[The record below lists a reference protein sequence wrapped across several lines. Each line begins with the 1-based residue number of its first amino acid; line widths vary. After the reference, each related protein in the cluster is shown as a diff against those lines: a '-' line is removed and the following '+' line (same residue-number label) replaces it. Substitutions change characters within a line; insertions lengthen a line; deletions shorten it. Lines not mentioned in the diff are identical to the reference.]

1 MGVVLRSG
9 SGNLYV
15 GRYGAAA
22 QQLKQKLNLEAYLAS
37 RARPIK

>member
-22 QQLKQKLNLEAYLAS
+22 QQLKQKLNLEAYLGQ
-37 RARPIK
+37 PGQTNK